1 LFGKNV
7 LELKAR
13 LLEKEAVLAKITQ
26 ELESLNKFK
35 VHWFCVSFSMYRTLS
50 MMCTILVRLLNY
62 C

>member
-35 VHWFCVSFSMYRTLS
+35 VH
-50 MMCTILVRLLNY
+50 
-62 C
+62 